1 MRRHRRIQN
10 DLAALTELAVA
21 KPNFR
26 WRRNGRQL
34 LLEYVN
40 TPGLIRTGGGVE
52 IWGRWQAALTLP
64 PRYPIEG
71 PIVTLSSVGRS
82 GAPYHP
88 NVLPVPPYLL
98 CYGRHLPDLLLDEL
112 ARRIERMIV
121 LMQGAVATG
130 EPYLNGDACGYVR
143 RLIREGKTPLTP
155 EHRTQKQPS
164 EPSDRG
170 VPS

>member
-10 DLAALTELAVA
+10 DLAALSELAVA

-26 WRRNGRQL
+26 WRSNGRQL

-40 TPGLIRTGGGVE
+40 TPGLIRTGRGVE
-52 IWGRWQAALTLP
+52 ICDRWQAALTLP
-64 PRYPIEG
+64 PRYPIEA
-71 PIVTLSSVGRS
+71 PIVTLSPVGQS

-130 EPYLNGDACGYVR
+130 EPYLNGDACSYVR
-143 RLIREGKTPLTP
+143 RLIREGRTPLTP
-155 EHRTQKQPS
+155 GDRTQKQPS
-164 EPSDRG
+164 RDTSSGLPS
-170 VPS
+170 